1 MVEADRDMDRTGK
14 TGTVHEVTRAGK
26 TGTGEGSYPNGR
38 NLTSQVIPAQCMV
51 GEPHGNTSPR

>member
-1 MVEADRDMDRTGK
+1 MDRTGK

-26 TGTGEGSYPNGR
+26 TGTGEGSYPDGR

-51 GEPHGNTSPR
+51 DEPHGNTSLH